1 MAKRETCLW
10 IFPVRWAVFVISFIV
25 AGVSG
30 AFIAIT
36 FLHRN
41 PMMIHLAV
49 IHAALPWVYII
60 ILAVTGVIGIFGLL
74 ASLSGS
80 HGFMVMYKIMF
91 WLMTFLV
98 VYIWQIIIFILALVN
113 RAKTTEACNKANPN
127 QDYNQT
133 AGNANVTIEGYT
145 TTLLGLNYGETY
157 GLANCDQAVEAGVIG
172 IAICLFVGGL
182 FMTWFAFTVNKCAR
196 SLDTN
201 YMGSRARNARW
212 DDDLDQLQS
221 AYAKDRKNAPKYP
234 LKDLNGPSKFSRGL
248 MKMKLKKSPK

>member
-10 IFPVRWAVFVISFIV
+10 IFPVRWAVFIISFII

-74 ASLSGS
+74 ASLAGS

-91 WLMTFLV
+91 WLMTFLI

-113 RAKTTEACNKANPN
+113 RTKTTEACNKANPN
-127 QDYNQT
+127 QDYSHT
-133 AGNANVTIEGYT
+133 ENANATIEGYT

-182 FMTWFAFTVNKCAR
+182 FITWFAFTVNKCAR

-201 YMGSRARNARW
+201 SMGSRARNARW
-212 DDDLDQLQS
+212 DVNLDELQS

-234 LKDLNGPSKFSRGL
+234 LKDMNGPSKFSRGL
-248 MKMKLKKSPK
+248 MKMKLKKSHN